1 MRFACLLADLFR
13 SLLFCGLLAVILQ
26 SFSSPVMTT
35 PRQTN
40 NSMSAGLF
48 GDSSLDP
55 ELSDVDSSSTSAT
68 IDSVVPVLPPVSTPV
83 AGSSV
88 SASVAPDPAFLAAVV
103 NAVKVALAAEQAAV
117 STSIAGPASSSPM
130 PISVPGGVPSQ
141 DLGART
147 ETFLASGTGFPSSPS
162 FSQGRPNYVV
172 PSFISTFAAP
182 RPAVPTNSLISVG
195 SSLPYSTHVG
205 VNTSLSSLPSAATL
219 QQPFVV
225 GPGFSPIPAKTVS
238 QILAGKY
245 VDLCDLLS
253 ANIVHTEPESTVLLD
268 GCLVF
273 APSTKKNRRR
283 IEDIGTWSEAFTIFS
298 MILTSHFPH
307 RWRDLMSYKLLILCT
322 HWQYTGRVWLA
333 YDKAFREHAAATKL
347 VDWSSLNVQLY
358 SLSNAGASVRGGPD
372 GLFSDLPEPFGA
384 TSSQIICRSWNR
396 GRCSTQS
403 VSCRFAHRCSNCG
416 GPHLAHGCSI
426 RTETST
432 KTARTRRSPSP
443 PVSSSSTKSRRH

>member
-1 MRFACLLADLFR
+1 
-13 SLLFCGLLAVILQ
+13 
-26 SFSSPVMTT
+26 MTT

-55 ELSDVDSSSTSAT
+55 ESSDVDSSSTSAT

-83 AGSSV
+83 AGPSV

-103 NAVKVALAAEQAAV
+103 NAVKVALAAEQAAG

-130 PISVPGGVPSQ
+130 PVSVPGSVPSQ

-147 ETFLASGTGFPSSPS
+147 ETFLASGTGFPSSPPNTLPS

-268 GCLVF
+268 GRLVF
-273 APSTKKNRRR
+273 APSTKKKSATDRGYWHLVRSLH
-283 IEDIGTWSEAFTIFS
+283 DFFDDS
-298 MILTSHFPH
+298 
-307 RWRDLMSYKLLILCT
+307 DLALP
-322 HWQYTGRVWLA
+322 
-333 YDKAFREHAAATKL
+333 
-347 VDWSSLNVQLY
+347 SSLERSDVLQVAHSTY
-358 SLSNAGASVRGGPD
+358 TPAIYRASLA
-372 GLFSDLPEPFGA
+372 
-384 TSSQIICRSWNR
+384 
-396 GRCSTQS
+396 
-403 VSCRFAHRCSNCG
+403 
-416 GPHLAHGCSI
+416 SI
-426 RTETST
+426 R
-432 KTARTRRSPSP
+432 
-443 PVSSSSTKSRRH
+443 